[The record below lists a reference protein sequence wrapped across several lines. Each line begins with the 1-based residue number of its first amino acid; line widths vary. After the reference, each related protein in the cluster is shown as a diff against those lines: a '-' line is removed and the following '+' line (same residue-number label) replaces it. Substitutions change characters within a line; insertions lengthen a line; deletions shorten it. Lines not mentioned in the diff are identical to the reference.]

1 MGRNSWEHPIPYFAQ
16 HQINRMAR
24 WGRAWSGIGQKHD
37 LQLLQLQVNPA
48 TRAAANDWRAM
59 FAHSVQVSDMEVDFY
74 DGTA

>member
-1 MGRNSWEHPIPYFAQ
+1 
-16 HQINRMAR
+16 MAR